1 MAVELSN
8 FDAAK
13 YFTDPKG
20 QAELLTD
27 AFDTGDAT
35 YIKNAL
41 NTVARARYDAG
52 RAGYGDQASA
62 TLPRLKRG
70 RQSNIGHAVEINRC
84 SGLSHFDQSRR
95 KCYSIDQLTPPS
107 AGW

>member
-13 YFTDPKG
+13 YFTDPEG

-41 NTVARARYDAG
+41 NTVARARGMTQVERDTGIKRQQLYRALSEAG
-52 RAGYGDQASA
+52 NP
-62 TLPRLKRG
+62 TLDTLLKLTAALG
-70 RQSNIGHAVEINRC
+70 FHISINREENV
-84 SGLSHFDQSRR
+84 
-95 KCYSIDQLTPPS
+95 TV
-107 AGW
+107 